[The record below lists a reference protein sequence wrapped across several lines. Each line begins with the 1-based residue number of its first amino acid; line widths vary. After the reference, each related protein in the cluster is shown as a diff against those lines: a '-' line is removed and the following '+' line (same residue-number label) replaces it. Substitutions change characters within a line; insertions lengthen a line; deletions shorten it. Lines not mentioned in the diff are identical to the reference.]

1 MSVQP
6 GASSLLIDN
15 SRHTYLPIR
24 LHGSGVLLMCR
35 PEVLWTCPHIL
46 ALLHQDVGDVLALLP
61 DNLRHLVRRTRIWVN
76 HTYAYG
82 AREKPVV
89 VQHMT
94 THHHHAWLL
103 WYDVCACV
111 CVCVYVCV
119 APGDALDSLACCCG
133 TIYSHKH
140 FLGQFSTT
148 TTTTMITTQG
158 SGLSRQ
164 GHGD

>member
-111 CVCVYVCV
+111 CVCMCV
-119 APGDALDSLACCCG
+119 SLQEMPWILLPAVAVLY
-133 TIYSHKH
+133 THTSISWDNS
-140 FLGQFSTT
+140 L
-148 TTTTMITTQG
+148 
-158 SGLSRQ
+158 LLLLLLL
-164 GHGD
+164 